1 MLSICGI
8 CVGDVRRI
16 KCRRYRCTWP
26 VCCMGPRYSF
36 SIVAKPMINLMGEV
50 MVRVVRKWLVGV
62 LIQIVE
68 VYENR
73 TIEDSPPVWSY
84 LSKTIPHIGKDLLLM
99 DLLVVVVEM
108 FVLLQWRMTGLFGFL
123 VSMLMGRG

>member
-1 MLSICGI
+1 
-8 CVGDVRRI
+8 
-16 KCRRYRCTWP
+16 
-26 VCCMGPRYSF
+26 MGPRYSF
-36 SIVAKPMINLMGEV
+36 SIVAKRMINLMGEV
-50 MVRVVRKWLVGV
+50 MVRVVQKWLVGV

-123 VSMLMGRG
+123 VSMLMGGG

>member
-1 MLSICGI
+1 MIVIHSGI
-8 CVGDVRRI
+8 GH
-16 KCRRYRCTWP
+16 
-26 VCCMGPRYSF
+26 G
-36 SIVAKPMINLMGEV
+36 MIHLTGEV
-50 MVRVVRKWLVGV
+50 MVRMVGKWLVVV

-73 TIEDSPPVWSY
+73 TIEDSPPVWPY
-84 LSKTIPHIGKDLLLM
+84 LSKTILHIGKDLLLM

-123 VSMLMGRG
+123 VSVLW